1 MEKEVSISVK
11 CPLCSRS
18 LMVDEVL
25 IHNKPAIKLNVE
37 TEHERGVLWLSCIYG
52 DSSKEMDINIADGEI
67 VDMYCPHCNKEL
79 AISESCSECGAP
91 WYRSSLR
98 PAVWC
103 GFVRAKAVTT
113 ITSCSKRLAASCLN
127 FILNTAFEGY

>member
-79 AISESCSECGAP
+79 AIGESCSECGAP
-91 WYRSSLR
+91 LVSFVIKAGGVVRICSRKGCYNHHIVFKEIGSELSKFYFEY
-98 PAVWC
+98 
-103 GFVRAKAVTT
+103 GF
-113 ITSCSKRLAASCLN
+113 
-127 FILNTAFEGY
+127 